1 MLLDILAGRISAVNR
16 EFVYIDFD
24 DERFPPCEGGEE
36 VTEGASGRGKE
47 RRRKEG
53 HNHLRFEPKN
63 MIEEALRPGAAAPE
77 WFQLANGSMFG
88 GGIRLRAMCLN
99 HYDAKHLC

>member
-1 MLLDILAGRISAVNR
+1 MGWWGRAKRSELLAGRISAVNR

-53 HNHLRFEPKN
+53 HNRLRFEAKN
-63 MIEEALRPGAAAPE
+63 IDFPQV
-77 WFQLANGSMFG
+77 F
-88 GGIRLRAMCLN
+88 
-99 HYDAKHLC
+99 

>member
-1 MLLDILAGRISAVNR
+1 MMSYDIILAGRMHAMNR

-63 MIEEALRPGAAAPE
+63 IYLPL
-77 WFQLANGSMFG
+77 FFLGS
-88 GGIRLRAMCLN
+88 
-99 HYDAKHLC
+99 KPKT

>member
-1 MLLDILAGRISAVNR
+1 MHTKKKKVSVVPTQESMFLGLLAGRISAVNR

-53 HNHLRFEPKN
+53 HNHLRFEAKN
-63 MIEEALRPGAAAPE
+63 IVFPRV
-77 WFQLANGSMFG
+77 FK
-88 GGIRLRAMCLN
+88 IRSQ
-99 HYDAKHLC
+99 KH

>member
-1 MLLDILAGRISAVNR
+1 MPCGYGPWDLIHFIVTVLERLLAGRISAVNR

-53 HNHLRFEPKN
+53 HNHLRFEAKN
-63 MIEEALRPGAAAPE
+63 IDFL
-77 WFQLANGSMFG
+77 
-88 GGIRLRAMCLN
+88 
-99 HYDAKHLC
+99 

>member
-1 MLLDILAGRISAVNR
+1 MIIKQILAGRISAVNR

-63 MIEEALRPGAAAPE
+63 IDFPQV
-77 WFQLANGSMFG
+77 FQGSKPKNIDFP
-88 GGIRLRAMCLN
+88 
-99 HYDAKHLC
+99 